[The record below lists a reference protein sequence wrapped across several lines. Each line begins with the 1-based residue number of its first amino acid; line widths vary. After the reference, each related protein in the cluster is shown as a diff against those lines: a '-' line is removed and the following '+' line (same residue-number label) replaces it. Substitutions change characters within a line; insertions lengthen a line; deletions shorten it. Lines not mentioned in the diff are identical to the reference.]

1 MKTGSCRICP
11 DNFIRLRNM
20 PSAFPVISTQVVVA
34 AFPVGMVKASDMTVV
49 QTALPPLADGQ
60 VLIETEYLSLDPAIR
75 YWLNPTDT
83 YVPGAKIGEPVR
95 CFAAGRIS
103 ASQHP
108 DFVVGDVCSGL
119 LNAQS
124 HVIYDVIE
132 SAKIGM
138 GLTRC
143 DLGLGPLSQH
153 LGVLGMPGMTAY
165 FGLLERGKPVA
176 GNSVF
181 VSAASGTVG
190 ATVGQIAKL
199 KGCRVV
205 GSAGS
210 AEKCRWLVEEM
221 GFDAAFDYKSESAA
235 VALKR
240 LQPNGVDVYFDNVG
254 GDTLDGVLLNLAR
267 GARVVLCGALSMYNT
282 QCHEGGNAG
291 LRNYMKLIMARA
303 TMNGI
308 VVFDFFP
315 QWPQATAEI
324 AGWLKSGQLHA
335 AEHIEVGIEKFPQ
348 ALVALF
354 AGAHKGKQLV
364 QVVPN
369 QRAPGLAA
377 AT

>member
-20 PSAFPVISTQVVVA
+20 PNASPVISTQVVVA

-83 YVPGAKIGEPVR
+83 YVPGAKLGAPVR

-103 ASQHP
+103 ESKHP
-108 DFVVGDVCSGL
+108 DFQVGDVVSGL

-124 HVIYDVIE
+124 RVIYDVVE

-138 GLTRC
+138 ALSRC
-143 DLGLGPLSQH
+143 DLALGPLSQH

-176 GNSVF
+176 GNTVF

-190 ATVGQIAKL
+190 TTVGQIAKL

-205 GSAGS
+205 GSAGG
-210 AEKCRWLVEEM
+210 AEKCRWLVDEM

-240 LQPNGVDVYFDNVG
+240 VAPNGVDVYFDNVG
-254 GDTLDGVLLNLAR
+254 GDMLDAVLLNLAR
-267 GARVVLCGALSMYNT
+267 GARVVLCGALSQYN
-282 QCHEGGNAG
+282 EGGYAG
-291 LRNYMKLIMARA
+291 PRNYMKLIMARA
-303 TMNGI
+303 MMNGI
-308 VVFDFFP
+308 IVFDFFP
-315 QWPQATAEI
+315 QWPRATAEI
-324 AGWLKSGQLHA
+324 AGWIKAGHIRPT
-335 AEHIEVGIEKFPQ
+335 EHIEVGIEKFPQ

-354 AGAHKGKQLV
+354 AGAHTGKQLV
-364 QVVPN
+364 QVLSN
-369 QRAPGLAA
+369 QQAQS
-377 AT
+377 